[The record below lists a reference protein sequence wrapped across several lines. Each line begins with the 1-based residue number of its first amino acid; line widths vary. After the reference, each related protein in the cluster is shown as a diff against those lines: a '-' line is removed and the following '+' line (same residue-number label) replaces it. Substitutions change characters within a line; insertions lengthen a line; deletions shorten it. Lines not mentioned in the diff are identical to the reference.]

1 MKFSSPAAVL
11 NTLRTPGWHRARLLR
26 RVAAAALVL
35 LALVSA
41 VPDTGGPGPRA
52 LVVARDI
59 SPGAA
64 VTAEDFELL
73 PVPPQ
78 LLPVGALQ
86 DPQAVEGRVAVAS
99 LQVGQ
104 VPTESAFIG
113 AMLLAELLPDSA
125 GEKVNL
131 VPLRL
136 AEPEII
142 PLLRHGDT
150 VTVLSQT
157 ADSPAPEVV
166 AGGARVVLAES
177 VEDGDPGTVLVAL
190 PESAAQRV
198 AAAALYSPLAV
209 VLTGEQRDNFP

>member
-1 MKFSSPAAVL
+1 MKLSSPTAVL
-11 NTLRTPGWHRARLLR
+11 NTLRTPGWHRALLLR
-26 RVAAAALVL
+26 RVAAAVLVL
-35 LALVSA
+35 LALASA
-41 VPDTGGPGPRA
+41 VHDTGDPGPQA

-64 VTAEDFELL
+64 VTASDFELA

-78 LLPVGALQ
+78 LLPEGALQ
-86 DPQAVEGRVAVAS
+86 NPQAVEGRVAVAA
-99 LQVGQ
+99 LKVGQ
-104 VPTESAFIG
+104 VPTESSFIG
-113 AMLLAELLPDSA
+113 PTLLAELLPDRE

-142 PLLRHGDT
+142 TLLRHGDT
-150 VTVLSQT
+150 VTVLSQA

-166 AGGARVVLAES
+166 ASGARVVLAEP
-177 VEDGDPGTVLVAL
+177 VEEGPPGTVLVAL
-190 PESAAQRV
+190 PESAAQQV

-209 VLTGEQRDNFP
+209 VLTGEPRNNSP